1 MALKLEWMRERGIK
15 APPTAKDQAEMF
27 KLKMGVMQSQIA
39 AHNAHVE
46 EMKRRGMII
55 VHEIPV
61 RQEAA
66 NG

>member
-15 APPTAKDQAEMF
+15 PPLTAAEKAEQF
-27 KLKMGVMQSQIA
+27 KLQMAVMTSQIA
-39 AHNAHVE
+39 ARNAQIE

-61 RQEAA
+61 RKEAI
-66 NG
+66 N